1 MVQNLETEASVV
13 TLQQDEI
20 DVVAGGRFK
29 RPLQPPIS
37 VYYDDGVSVW
47 TSDPASTNVHPV
59 IK

>member
-1 MVQNLETEASVV
+1 MFTNKQDVDTKTPL
-13 TLQQDEI
+13 LQDEI

-29 RPLQPPIS
+29 RPLQRPIE